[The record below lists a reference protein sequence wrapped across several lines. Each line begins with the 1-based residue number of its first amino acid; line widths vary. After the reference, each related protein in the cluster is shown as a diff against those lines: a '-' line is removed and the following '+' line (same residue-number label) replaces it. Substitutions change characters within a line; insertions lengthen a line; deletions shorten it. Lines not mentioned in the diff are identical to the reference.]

1 MWFMG
6 KKRGLYMENS
16 KEISFRKMTIDDC
29 DRVYDLWLHTPGMQ
43 RISFEIV
50 IPARLTEHCLKSFQR

>member
-1 MWFMG
+1 
-6 KKRGLYMENS
+6 MENS

-43 RISFEIV
+43 RISFEIL